1 MADVE
6 RKQDPVPASPEVTA
20 AMKALD
26 DFMAALNAHDEDGI
40 NAAFNFPHVRFAS
53 NQVATFEQ
61 RGDYTFAGFQQRTS
75 AEGWHH
81 SAWDFREPISAGP
94 DKVHLDVQFS
104 RWREDGSLIAR
115 HRSLYIVTRL
125 DGHWGIQSRSSFAP

>member
-1 MADVE
+1 ME
-6 RKQDPVPASPEVTA
+6 RKQDPGPDSPEVAA

-26 DFMAALNAHDEDGI
+26 DFMAALNAHDEAGI

-53 NQVATFEQ
+53 NRVAIFEK
-61 RGDYTFAGFQQRTS
+61 RGDYTFAGFQERTS
-75 AEGWHH
+75 TEGWHH

-104 RWREDGSLIAR
+104 RWREDGSLIGR
-115 HRSLYIVTRL
+115 HRSLYIVTKL